1 MTDAQ
6 FEYIVIGSGAG
17 GGPLAA
23 NLAKAGFKVL
33 LMEAGG
39 DPCSESEA
47 GRLMYEVPIFHGLS
61 TEYKEC
67 QWDYFVRHYA
77 DDTKQK
83 QDKKF
88 VSNDPVSKA
97 SVNGVWY
104 PRAGTL
110 GGCTAHNA
118 MITVTPQ
125 DQDWNYIAAL
135 TGDET
140 WSAENMNK
148 YFARLEN
155 CCYVARP
162 GSFKYILNGLL
173 WSVIALLKGRKDWQD
188 WAHGHGFSGWLT
200 TSEANPHLVLKDKV
214 ILRLLFKAIKLALK
228 TGLEHPFL
236 ALLTRLDPNDLRSGI
251 DMREG
256 LAFTP
261 LAVADGKRNGPREF
275 VVKTA
280 EAHSNLTIWKHCLA
294 TKILFEKPDPPA
306 LPRAIGVEFYQG
318 KHLYETYPAARAQG
332 PEATPPA
339 TSQAFVSREVI
350 VAAGAFNSPQLLKLS
365 GVGPERELRDLQIDL
380 VADLPGVG
388 ENLQDRYEVGV
399 IAEFENPFAL
409 LKEATFG
416 PPSQGAP
423 PDPSFLLWE
432 KGQGLYTSNGTLI
445 GILKR
450 SEKIRLEPDL
460 YIFGLPGF
468 FHGYEPGYSQLF
480 ERYRNRFTWAV
491 LKAYTNNRAGRVT
504 LQSKDPTKWPRIDF
518 HYFCEGTDTKGTDLD
533 AVVEGVQFVREMNK
547 SLGSVNELCPGPAYD
562 TPQQLR
568 EFIQRE
574 AWGHHASCT
583 NKIGADDDPMAVLDS
598 RFCVRKTKGLRVVD
612 ASVFPKIPGYFIVSA
627 IYMISEKAADL
638 IIEDA
643 RRDSLLPLPDRAPEA
658 LASLT

>member
-1 MTDAQ
+1 MNEPE
-6 FEYIVIGSGAG
+6 FEYVVIGSGAG

-23 NLAKAGFKVL
+23 NLAKAGFNVL

-47 GRLMYEVPIFHGLS
+47 GRLMYQVPIFHGLS
-61 TEYKEC
+61 TEYEEC

-77 DDTKQK
+77 DDGKQQKDTKIVEK
-83 QDKKF
+83 EKSHAPED
-88 VSNDPVSKA
+88 
-97 SVNGVWY
+97 GVWY

-125 DQDWNYIAAL
+125 DQDWNYIAAI

-155 CCYVARP
+155 CRYVARP
-162 GSFKYILNGLL
+162 GSLKYILNGLF
-173 WSVIALLKGRKDWQD
+173 WSVIALLKGRKDWRD

-200 TSEANPHLVLKDKV
+200 TSEANAHLVLKDKP
-214 ILRLLFKAIKLALK
+214 ILKLLFKAIKLALK

-236 ALLTRLDPNDLRSGI
+236 ALLTRLDPNDLRNAI
-251 DMREG
+251 DMRQG

-261 LAVADGKRNGPREF
+261 LAVANGKRNGPRELLLNTE
-275 VVKTA
+275 K
-280 EAHSNLTIWKHCLA
+280 AHPNLTIWKHSLA
-294 TKILFEKPDPPA
+294 TKILFEPLKEETLADGTEVR
-306 LPRAIGVEFYQG
+306 PRAVGVEFCQG
-318 KHLYETYPAARAQG
+318 KHLYQADPAARNSG
-332 PEATPPA
+332 PQPTP
-339 TSQAFVSREVI
+339 TKRQVFVSREVI

-365 GVGPERELRDLQIDL
+365 GVGPTKELKDFGIDV

-399 IAEFENPFAL
+399 VGEFPKPFVL
-409 LKEATFG
+409 LQGATF
-416 PPSQGAP
+416 AP
-423 PDPSFLLWE
+423 PKAGDPHDPSFLLWE
-432 KGQGLYTSNGTLI
+432 KGQGLYASNGTLI
-445 GILKR
+445 GLLKR
-450 SEKIRLEPDL
+450 SEKTRLEPDL

-468 FHGYEPGYSQLF
+468 FRGYQPGYSKLF
-480 ERYRNRFTWAV
+480 ERQRNRFTWAV

-504 LQSKDPTKWPRIDF
+504 LRSKDPLKWPRIDF
-518 HYFCEGTDTKGTDLD
+518 HSFSEGSDTRGTDLD
-533 AVVEGVQFVREMNK
+533 AIVDGVQFVREMNN
-547 SLGSVNELCPGPAYD
+547 SLGLAQEICPGPAYVSR
-562 TPQQLR
+562 QRLR
-568 EFIQRE
+568 EFIQNE

-598 RFCVRKTKGLRVVD
+598 RFRVRKTKGLRVVD

-627 IYMISEKAADL
+627 IYMISEKAADV

-643 RRDSLLPLPDRAPEA
+643 R
-658 LASLT
+658 